1 MENRKPYSLERVA
14 HAYLIWRE
22 NHSCERLRSS
32 LLVFAVK
39 LANFLMFI
47 VSGENTD
54 KFLEGFLCKNLIC
67 TL

>member
-1 MENRKPYSLERVA
+1 M
-14 HAYLIWRE
+14 
-22 NHSCERLRSS
+22 SS
-32 LLVFAVK
+32 RLVFAVE

-54 KFLEGFLCKNLIC
+54 KFLEGFSCKNRIC